1 MKKSFTKKNIKAN
14 VAKMVECFPVLET
27 SMLNMLRKTTDK
39 LADNYKKLA
48 YPAHPNWEYS
58 IPIIPAHEL
67 KDGTIVDIGIHLDRT
82 WLLEWKGDIQNAI
95 SANFVYSNE
104 GNDYQSGSITPNSEA
119 SKACLIMLRYMEI
132 INDAYI
138 MDLIG
143 KHNDLL
149 RDFMFSSLTVWELHN
164 FIKQHAE

>member
-1 MKKSFTKKNIKAN
+1 MKKSFTNKNIKAN

-27 SMLNMLRKTTDK
+27 SFMNSLRKTPDL
-39 LADNYKKLA
+39 LAKNYEKLA
-48 YPAHPNWEYS
+48 YPAHPNWSYC
-58 IPIIPAHEL
+58 IPISPAHQL

-82 WLLEWKGDIQNAI
+82 WLLEWEGDIHQAI

-104 GNDYQSGSITPNSEA
+104 GNDYVSGPISPTCET
-119 SKACLIMLRYMEI
+119 SKAALIMLRHMDI
-132 INDAYI
+132 IDDAYI

-149 RDFMFSSLTVWELHN
+149 NRFLKSDLTVWEISKLIG
-164 FIKQHAE
+164 FK